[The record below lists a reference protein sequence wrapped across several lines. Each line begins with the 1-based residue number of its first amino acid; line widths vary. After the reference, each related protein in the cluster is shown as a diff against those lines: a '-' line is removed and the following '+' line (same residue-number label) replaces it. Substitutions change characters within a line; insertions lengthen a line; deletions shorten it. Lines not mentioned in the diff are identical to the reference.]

1 MRATRHLSEASRRH
15 QGGSLARRL
24 LAGSLLV
31 ALVSITLLT
40 VVTLVVI
47 DADLGVAGQERES
60 STTKVIVATLRS
72 TYAAAGGWSESSLE
86 PVGELARTTG
96 LGLEVSAAGHQFLH
110 VTSAGPAGR
119 SQTFPIVVDRRQVGV
134 ATVCFPASGLSLGEA
149 KLRHAMG
156 VAVLAASA
164 MAALVALTAAAVAS
178 RHLVA
183 PVRSLTVAA
192 RRLGQ
197 GDLSSRVGP
206 VVAPREIEEL
216 ARAFDGMA
224 SHLERADTLRRAIVA
239 DLAHELRTP
248 LAVLQAEL
256 EALAVGVEE
265 LSPAALSSLE
275 DELSRLSRLVED
287 LEVLAA
293 AQAAGLS
300 LQRVNVDLASVAAKA
315 ARRVKTR
322 FSERAL
328 ELSMDLVP
336 AMVSADPGRVEQMV
350 VNLLSNAAKF
360 TPLGGQVRLS
370 VEHDSKAARVTVA
383 DTGVGIPSQE
393 QARVFE
399 RFFRGEAARGVPGSG
414 VGLAVVAELAAAHGA
429 SVDIESAPGVGTTI
443 TLSFPMQ

>member
-1 MRATRHLSEASRRH
+1 M
-15 QGGSLARRL
+15 
-24 LAGSLLV
+24 V

-72 TYAAAGGWSESSLE
+72 TYAAAGGWGESSLE

-134 ATVCFPASGLSLGEA
+134 ATVRFPASGLSLGEA

-328 ELSMDLVP
+328 ELSMDLV
-336 AMVSADPGRVEQMV
+336 ATMVSADPGRVEQMV

-360 TPLGGQVRLS
+360 TPLGGRVRLS
-370 VEHDSKAARVTVA
+370 VDHDSKAARVTVA
-383 DTGVGIPSQE
+383 DTGVGIPFQE
-393 QARVFE
+393 QTRVFE
-399 RFFRGEAARGVPGSG
+399 RFFRGAAARGVPGSG